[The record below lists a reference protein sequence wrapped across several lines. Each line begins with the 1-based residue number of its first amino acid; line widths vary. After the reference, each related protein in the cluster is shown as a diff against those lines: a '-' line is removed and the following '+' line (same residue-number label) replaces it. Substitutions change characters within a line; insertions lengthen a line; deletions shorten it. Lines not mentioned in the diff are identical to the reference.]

1 MGSEMRMIRNI
12 VYGILGCI
20 SSAYI
25 ILACR
30 GEIGP
35 QGLPGN
41 SCTTTTVSTGS
52 VTACPDGTVS
62 YVYNGKPGIDGSVAT
77 CSTQQLSNGSETI
90 CSDGSHSVVVNG
102 EVGAKGDT
110 GSIGNTGMA
119 GNNGTNGTDGQDAPI
134 SAYSIIDVLL
144 PCGAGGGYDEVLL
157 RLGDGRILGH
167 FTEGTREFLSILKPG
182 SYITASIPAC
192 YFSVDATNNL
202 FNTHR

>member
-1 MGSEMRMIRNI
+1 MGSEMRMIRNT

-62 YVYNGKPGIDGSVAT
+62 YVYNGKPGIDGAVAI

-102 EVGAKGDT
+102 SQGIKGDQ
-110 GSIGNTGMA
+110 GSIGND
-119 GNNGTNGTDGQDAPI
+119 GTNGTNGQDAPI
-134 SAYSIIDVLL
+134 SAYSITDVLL

-157 RLGDGRILGH
+157 RLGDSRILGH

-182 SYITASIPAC
+182 NYVTASIPAC
-192 YFSVDATNNL
+192 YFSIDANNNL